1 MNPFNDEDASSEVN
15 ETDKQTPI
23 VIASPPRKA
32 FIADNANLRPNR
44 RINRA
49 SANATPVGHHNHSQ
63 QDGAMNGNT
72 TPIAL
77 MRRCEPSSP
86 FLGKRND
93 HSPLSPRTWKKIGVK
108 PQRPRYDDTPINMI
122 GNQKFD
128 GKSKDCVLD
137 INDLETIPLHTTHL
151 FRVPNVG
158 FETNQEVTF
167 TFTNKASDKKKKP
180 TAEVK
185 EPMPKLNFIAEPKQ
199 AANAGEKLGCNCR
212 NSKCLKLYCECLR
225 RGDYCDPSCN
235 CHECENHHYSKVRE
249 TKIKDIE
256 KKNPLAFKPLV
267 AVKEVADVKAHHKG
281 CNCKKSNCLK
291 NYCECHQFG
300 VMCTVNCKCV
310 SCKNTADNV
319 FEKSASKNT
328 SGNIG
333 VKNGAKA
340 AKAL

>member
-1 MNPFNDEDASSEVN
+1 MNPFNDEDASSEVG
-15 ETDKQTPI
+15 EVEVGAPI
-23 VIASPPRKA
+23 VIASPPPKS
-32 FIADNANLRPNR
+32 FVSDKANLRPNR
-44 RINRA
+44 RINLV
-49 SANATPVGHHNHSQ
+49 SVNATPVMQHGDANMH
-63 QDGAMNGNT
+63 GNT

-86 FLGKRND
+86 FLGKRGG
-93 HSPLSPRTWKKIGVK
+93 HSPLSPRTWKKIGMK

-122 GNQKFD
+122 GNQKL
-128 GKSKDCVLD
+128 DCKVNDCLLD

-151 FRVPNVG
+151 FRVPATG
-158 FETNQEVTF
+158 FETSQEQLTF
-167 TFTNKASDKKKKP
+167 TFMNKASDKKKKVN
-180 TAEVK
+180 AEAK
-185 EPMPKLNFIAEPKQ
+185 ESMPKLNFVIEPKPTPGS
-199 AANAGEKLGCNCR
+199 GEKLGCNCR

-225 RGDYCDPSCN
+225 RGDFCDPSCN

-267 AVKEVADVKAHHKG
+267 AVKEIADVKAHHKG

-310 SCKNTADNV
+310 SCKNTSDNLH
-319 FEKSASKNT
+319 ER
-328 SGNIG
+328 SGNKNSNSK
-333 VKNGAKA
+333 VVAKNGGKA
-340 AKAL
+340 AKAV